1 MTTIL
6 LTALFLGT
14 IQAMSPRRPRLI
26 KRKYKLQLV
35 TMWILKSQD

>member
-1 MTTIL
+1 MMAVL
-6 LTALFLGT
+6 LTAVSLEI

-35 TMWILKSQD
+35 IMRILKSQD